1 MARGKICQFN
11 CCENYFIYI
20 VRLFIYLFIK
30 DNKQK
35 KLFVKKG
42 RKKLTYT
49 LKDEYIYIYIKL
61 GSSYTW
67 CNSK

>member
-20 VRLFIYLFIK
+20 VRLFIK

-35 KLFVKKG
+35 KIFVKKG
-42 RKKLTYT
+42 GKKLTYT
-49 LKDEYIYIYIKL
+49 LKDEYIYI
-61 GSSYTW
+61 
-67 CNSK
+67 

>member
-20 VRLFIYLFIK
+20 VRLFIK

-35 KLFVKKG
+35 KIFVKKG
-42 RKKLTYT
+42 GKKLTYT
-49 LKDEYIYIYIKL
+49 LKDEYIYIYKVGFKL
-61 GSSYTW
+61 HMV
-67 CNSK
+67 

>member
-20 VRLFIYLFIK
+20 VRLFIK

-42 RKKLTYT
+42 GKKLTYT
-49 LKDEYIYIYIKL
+49 LKDEYIYIYIYIYKVGFKL
-61 GSSYTW
+61 HMV
-67 CNSK
+67 